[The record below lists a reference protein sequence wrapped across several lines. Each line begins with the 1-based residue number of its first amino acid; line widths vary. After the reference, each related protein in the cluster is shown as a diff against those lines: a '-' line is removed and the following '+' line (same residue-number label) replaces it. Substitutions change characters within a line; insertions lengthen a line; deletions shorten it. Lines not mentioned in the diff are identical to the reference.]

1 MNNHSYQR
9 LTEQER
15 NSIEQGLKTGQS
27 LCSLAKNLQRSV
39 PTISREIL
47 RNSFFE
53 QTGGYGTPFNNC
65 VHRRTCDQQHLC
77 SKEDCKRPSCCGCKF
92 CFHVCRLYQREAC
105 PRLDAPPYVCNGCPK
120 RRVCTL
126 EKAWYQGHKAQRT
139 AQRLLRECRSGVD
152 LTEEERKRID
162 DIVSPLIK
170 QGQSPWHI
178 CQTNK
183 DRLMLSDKTIYK
195 YMDAGLLT
203 AKNVHLR
210 VKVKM
215 KPRKTKPQLKIERA
229 CREGR
234 TYRDFLA
241 YLNQFPDTPIVE
253 MDTVLGRKGRG
264 EPCLLTIHF
273 PNSELML
280 AYLRQANTAS
290 SVTDIFSQL
299 KGNLGYQRFAELFL
313 LLLPDNGSEFSN
325 PSVIEREKDG
335 TVWTQIFYCDP
346 NCAYQKPHIENNHR
360 LLRMIFPKGVSLDGF
375 SQTDVLLAI
384 NHINSYARRA
394 LGGKTPLQMFTK
406 QYGIETSKLLGLKEI
421 PPNDI
426 TLNPSLLQ

>member
-1 MNNHSYQR
+1 
-9 LTEQER
+9 
-15 NSIEQGLKTGQS
+15 
-27 LCSLAKNLQRSV
+27 
-39 PTISREIL
+39 
-47 RNSFFE
+47 
-53 QTGGYGTPFNNC
+53 
-65 VHRRTCDQQHLC
+65 
-77 SKEDCKRPSCCGCKF
+77 
-92 CFHVCRLYQREAC
+92 
-105 PRLDAPPYVCNGCPK
+105 
-120 RRVCTL
+120 L